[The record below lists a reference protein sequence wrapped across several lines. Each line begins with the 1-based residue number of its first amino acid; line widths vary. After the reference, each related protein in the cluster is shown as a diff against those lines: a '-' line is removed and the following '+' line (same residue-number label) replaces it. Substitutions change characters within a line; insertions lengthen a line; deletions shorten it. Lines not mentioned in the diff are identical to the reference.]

1 MVTGHRERGGSTNVE
16 WEALAKV
23 GGTIVV
29 LMGVAERAVIAA
41 RLMNGGLSPET
52 PVAAIHWGTRPE
64 QHTVRTSLA
73 ELADALVESP
83 ATIVIGAVAAFDFTN
98 TSIETDLVI

>member
-1 MVTGHRERGGSTNVE
+1 
-16 WEALAKV
+16 
-23 GGTIVV
+23 
-29 LMGVAERAVIAA
+29 
-41 RLMNGGLSPET
+41 
-52 PVAAIHWGTRPE
+52 
-64 QHTVRTSLA
+64 VRTSLA